1 LIPRAAY
8 HARVWLI
15 FRSRA
20 RFRPKIFFFTEK
32 AVTTIREM
40 NLKRADEF
48 SDWRHIR
55 NFDECAS
62 TTFRRFRAS
71 ALFSRDERKRKRPF
85 RPKDSADAHVF
96 FRFSGSLCNRF
107 L

>member
-15 FRSRA
+15 FRSQA

-71 ALFSRDERKRKRPF
+71 AFVFARRKEKKKALP
-85 RPKDSADAHVF
+85 PKDSADAHVF